1 MKQNAYVLP
10 GAIIALSVAVIV
22 AALNLEEA
30 APVIVG
36 QGLQPRIFPIFLMVL
51 NIFLALLMFWD
62 FTRKAPNKIPME
74 GFPTYGSILLFGLF
88 FILSS
93 FVDMF
98 IGIAVVMFLMCRL
111 WGEKRLA
118 VNLTLALVTPI
129 FIFFLFDLVLKIRFP
144 RGLLTDWY
152 YG

>member
-1 MKQNAYVLP
+1 MKQNIFILP
-10 GAIIALSVAVIV
+10 GSVIILSIAVII

-36 QGLQPRIFPIFLMVL
+36 KGMQPRVFPIFLMVL
-51 NIFLALLMFWD
+51 NIFLSLLMLWEFS
-62 FTRKAPNKIPME
+62 RNPPQKISLE
-74 GFPTYGSILLFGLF
+74 GFPTYGSVILFVLF
-88 FILSS
+88 FVLTQYL
-93 FVDMF
+93 DMF

-118 VNLTLALVTPI
+118 VNLTLALSTPLV
-129 FIFFLFDLVLKIRFP
+129 IFFLFDLVLKIRFP